1 MTGKSPGNSWSESS
15 GAALQVIALWR
26 APLPGDGLQLE
37 GVSITLLSAHLSAAF
52 FPLLPNPP
60 GQVILPIIPCSRSHG
75 HTITSALIAR
85 LQSSWS
91 PSFSARGGGGGAV
104 FLAAGKV
111 PFPAWLPCALGLFR
125 YCWPPA
131 GPPALQLPTM
141 LVSHTGAPRVVG
153 GEGEIQPHKQL
164 PLSDHLLCSA
174 HLTYI
179 SI

>member
-1 MTGKSPGNSWSESS
+1 MPGSQNHSEHRQGLLAAPIPISMAGKSPGNSRSESS
-15 GAALQVIALWR
+15 GAAPQVIALWR

-75 HTITSALIAR
+75 HTITSGLIAR
-85 LQSSWS
+85 LQSSWI
-91 PSFSARGGGGGAV
+91 PSFSASSFPLRGGGGGAV

-111 PFPAWLPCALGLFR
+111 PSPAWLPCALGLLH

-131 GPPALQLPTM
+131 GPPSPA
-141 LVSHTGAPRVVG
+141 VASNV
-153 GEGEIQPHKQL
+153 
-164 PLSDHLLCSA
+164 C
-174 HLTYI
+174 
-179 SI
+179 